1 MTSQRRMLLRLSVF
15 AALSLMPPGCRTW
28 TRGEQKAAE
37 AYNLGNTLRENDAL
51 DEAREAYR
59 LALRFNPNMAAASFN
74 LALIL
79 GEQERFAEALD
90 ILRKLRR
97 RDSVNLEIIR
107 AMAWTH
113 RRAGEPEEALGLY
126 TEALGVFEA
135 DQESLRAV
143 AGILE
148 DTGRPAEALEYRR
161 ALVRLDPSNVHR
173 RDMARSLAADG
184 RSAEA
189 LDEYRRLILEGD
201 AGSDLLIEAAEAAL
215 ESAFADEAAGYY
227 ERSAEGEGDKSEAWM
242 SLARLRFIELGDY
255 GGGLEAL
262 GAALEA
268 GFDDEERLEKLISD
282 SPPDI
287 RPSIRERLERIE
299 APEEPAG
306 EVTEP
311 EAEAPEE
318 SAGGLTEPEA
328 EAPDEPAE
336 GLTEPEAEAPE
347 EPALRKSL
355 TRRQKPLGSR
365 PRDSLNRKQKPL
377 KSRP

>member
-1 MTSQRRMLLRLSVF
+1 MTSQRRMLLRLSAL
-15 AALSLMPPGCRTW
+15 AALSLVSPGCRTW

-37 AYNLGNTLRENDAL
+37 AYNRGNTFREKAAL
-51 DEAREAYR
+51 EEAEEAYR
-59 LALRFNPNMAAASFN
+59 LALRFNPNMAAAAFN

-90 ILRKLRR
+90 ILRELRR

-113 RRAGEPEEALGLY
+113 RRAGEPEEALELY

-143 AGILE
+143 AGIFE

-161 ALVRLDPSNVHR
+161 ALVRLDPPNVHR
-173 RDMARSLAADG
+173 RDMARSLAAAG

-201 AGSDLLIEAAEAAL
+201 ADSALLIEAAESAL
-215 ESAFADEAAGYY
+215 ESAFAGEAAGYY
-227 ERSAEGEGDKSEAWM
+227 ERSAELEGDNPEEAWM

-268 GFDDEERLEKLISD
+268 GFEDETRLEKLISD

-287 RPSIRERLERIE
+287 RPSIRERLERIK

-306 EVTEP
+306 EVI
-311 EAEAPEE
+311 
-318 SAGGLTEPEA
+318 
-328 EAPDEPAE
+328 
-336 GLTEPEAEAPE
+336 EPEAEAPE
-347 EPALRKSL
+347 EPA
-355 TRRQKPLGSR
+355 
-365 PRDSLNRKQKPL
+365 
-377 KSRP
+377 